1 MPLSAPTV
9 LITSTV
15 AIATDPFTTGSVT
28 PTANALVIVLVSAVT
43 NAGTPDIVGITST
56 LSGMGTWTEIAD
68 IAHSA
73 GTKALAAAWYSIA
86 GASPGTG
93 TITVDASS
101 AFARWTVTVA
111 EIASGYDTSTPA
123 INAKTG
129 TGTSATPSLTLD
141 SSPAA
146 TSIVMG
152 IVTSLGD
159 DGITPGAAYVELVDA
174 TSGGSNAARQEIEY
188 DSTPGSTTVD
198 WSDAGVTSNA
208 FLAFEIKAAAA
219 GAKAFV
225 FPSRAFRLWNK
236 WR

>member
-1 MPLSAPTV
+1 MPISTPTV
-9 LITSTV
+9 LVTSTV
-15 AIATDPFTTGSVT
+15 AVATDPFTTGSVS
-28 PTANALVIVLVSAVT
+28 PTANSILLVLISATT
-43 NAGTPDIVGITST
+43 NAGSPTIVDVTST

-73 GTKALAAAWYSIA
+73 ATKALAAAWYSIA
-86 GASPGTG
+86 GGSPGTG

-101 AFARWTVTVA
+101 AFARWTVTVV

-146 TSIVMG
+146 SSIVMG
-152 IVTSLGD
+152 LITSLGD
-159 DGITPGAAYVELVDA
+159 DGVTPGAAYTELVDA
-174 TSGGSNAARQEIEY
+174 TSGGGNAARQEIEY
-188 DSTPGSTTVD
+188 DTSPGSTTVD
-198 WSDAGVTSNA
+198 WADAGVTSNA

-219 GAKAFV
+219 GGGGVPKHFMHYQKMGAA
-225 FPSRAFRLWNK
+225 
-236 WR
+236 